1 VPAFCGL
8 AHASSRLHLLA
19 VLFDFETLLSL
30 RHQPQFEEHTALF
43 LSPGSDE
50 FSPNAIYEIQSAP
63 PTPSVPQSSSPPPL
77 VASAGLP
84 HLPPLS
90 PYLPG
95 PAHSPYPNLPPRRSQ
110 SASPG
115 LYSPSSSRWGPPS
128 LPSEGGH
135 VLPIRPQ
142 PLRCPPESAALAS
155 VVMQFLPGLGA
166 PPAASESDSSSEPST
181 GSARQGWRRGLK
193 EMVVAEYLK
202 LTTAM
207 AKASAANGR
216 MPLSPPLS
224 PHPGHKTARGHPQV
238 HYPGQREMQLSP
250 PHLPKCA
257 STSQIAAL
265 GELAL
270 EPMPGEGA
278 GFRKPKL
285 EVLASPGAFA
295 ALSLASPCGAPAP
308 RWSSGDGEEGARGAS
323 PPAVGPPEAAA
334 AAEPGLGGG
343 AEGSWGTDGEQPQ
356 EPRLRGACSHKGCGS
371 EHDHKQSACF
381 LSMVRVGAG
390 SLSDCVQL
398 YIIVCAWRDC

>member
-1 VPAFCGL
+1 
-8 AHASSRLHLLA
+8 
-19 VLFDFETLLSL
+19 
-30 RHQPQFEEHTALF
+30 
-43 LSPGSDE
+43 
-50 FSPNAIYEIQSAP
+50 
-63 PTPSVPQSSSPPPL
+63 
-77 VASAGLP
+77 
-84 HLPPLS
+84 
-90 PYLPG
+90 
-95 PAHSPYPNLPPRRSQ
+95 
-110 SASPG
+110 
-115 LYSPSSSRWGPPS
+115 
-128 LPSEGGH
+128 

-181 GSARQGWRRGLK
+181 GSVRQGWRGGLK

-207 AKASAANGR
+207 AKASAAGGR

-238 HYPGQREMQLSP
+238 HYSGQREMQLSP
-250 PHLPKCA
+250 PHLPRCA

-270 EPMPGEGA
+270 EPMPSEGA

-295 ALSLASPCGAPAP
+295 ALNLASPCGAPAP
-308 RWSSGDGEEGARGAS
+308 RWSSGDGEEGRRGVR
-323 PPAVGPPEAAA
+323 PPQGGPPDTAA

-343 AEGSWGTDGEQPQ
+343 EEGSWGKDGEQPQ
-356 EPRLRGACSHKGCGS
+356 EPRLKGAAFTRAVDPSMIVDKALVSNGIAIQLRAIVHHSMRLAGHLEPYHLRWLFASCSSGPYGH
-371 EHDHKQSACF
+371 
-381 LSMVRVGAG
+381 AG
-390 SLSDCVQL
+390 SASGQLTGRQLSDDSL
-398 YIIVCAWRDC
+398 PLTITH